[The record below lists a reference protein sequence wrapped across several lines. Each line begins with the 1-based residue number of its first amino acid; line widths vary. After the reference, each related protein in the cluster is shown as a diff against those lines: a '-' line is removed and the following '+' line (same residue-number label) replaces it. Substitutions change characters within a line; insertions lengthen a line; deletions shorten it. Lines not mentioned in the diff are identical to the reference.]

1 MRVYNVKFFF
11 IFENRFFLT
20 KKFQKN
26 DPKITFF
33 HFLKNVIFR
42 VFSISPKM
50 SFFGT
55 KWPKSLRNPKYYFH
69 GLWQLTTPQKGSK
82 TLKVPKMHSKAPTG
96 KFFSLMMV
104 KNRPPRGVPKVSKMA
119 FFDIFEKKM
128 SKIVKRDPV
137 LVRNRPSRG
146 SKIDKKSPF
155 LTKCQKKYRYRLP
168 KIGKKCQKRGFQDDP
183 KITTFYHTKCQKYQ
197 LIPCSPRV

>member
-104 KNRPPRGVPKVSKMA
+104 KNHPWFDPPG
-119 FFDIFEKKM
+119 
-128 SKIVKRDPV
+128 
-137 LVRNRPSRG
+137 G
-146 SKIDKKSPF
+146 SKNVIFCKKPLFFPKMIIFGWYNKDFSKSGFKSETMVWDILDHKKSLFFHYPDIHPRCHRGYIKKTLF
-155 LTKCQKKYRYRLP
+155 FQKK
-168 KIGKKCQKRGFQDDP
+168 ID
-183 KITTFYHTKCQKYQ
+183 
-197 LIPCSPRV
+197 